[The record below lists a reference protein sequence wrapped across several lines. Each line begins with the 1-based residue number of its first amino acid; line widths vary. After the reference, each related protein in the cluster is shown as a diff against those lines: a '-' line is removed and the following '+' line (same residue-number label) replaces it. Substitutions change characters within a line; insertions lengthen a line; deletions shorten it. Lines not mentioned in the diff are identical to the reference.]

1 MLSIETEAR
10 VVKLFINLFEGE
22 KAVELCRDN
31 LAIQRD
37 FDAYQIF
44 QRIDRERKNYID
56 EYNVVDFLK
65 NNSIYCTNSEARL
78 MLSFYD
84 SNYDGN
90 LNYTEFLNMI
100 LSDSNY
106 SIRRLARDRIGY
118 RSGNILTYDVE
129 YSLTRLFERELEL
142 ARAVEMLVADVRAR
156 YDFNVLDIYTLIQGY
171 GNFISSER
179 YFLSFYNF
187 FKN

>member
-10 VVKLFINLFEGE
+10 VTKLFINLFEGE
-22 KAVELCRDN
+22 RSSEISREN

-56 EYNVVDFLK
+56 EYNLVDFLR
-65 NNSIYCTNSEARL
+65 NNNVYCTAAEVKI

-100 LSDSNY
+100 LSDANY
-106 SIRRLARDRIGY
+106 SLRRLARDRIGY
-118 RSGNILTYDVE
+118 SSSNVLPYDVE
-129 YSLTRLFERELEL
+129 YSLTRLLESELEL
-142 ARAVEMLVADVRAR
+142 ARAVEILTADIKAR
-156 YDFNVLDIYTLIQGY
+156 YDFNVLDIYTLIQSN
-171 GNFISSER
+171 GNFIAAEK
-179 YFLSFYNF
+179 YLIIF
-187 FKN
+187 F

>member
-1 MLSIETEAR
+1 MLSIETESR

-22 KAVELCRDN
+22 KSVEISREN
-31 LAIQRD
+31 LALQRE

-44 QRIDRERKNYID
+44 QRFDRERKNYID

-65 NNSIYCTNSEARL
+65 ENSIYCTNSEARL

-118 RSGNILTYDVE
+118 RLGNILAYDVE
-129 YSLTRLFERELEL
+129 YHLSRLLERELEL
-142 ARAVEMLVADVRAR
+142 ARSVELLVADVRAR
-156 YDFNVLDIYTLIQGY
+156 YDYNVLDIYSLIQGY

-179 YFLSFYNF
+179 
-187 FKN
+187 

>member
-22 KAVELCRDN
+22 RSVESCREN

-44 QRIDRERKNYID
+44 QRVDRERKNYID
-56 EYNVVDFLK
+56 EYNLVDFLK
-65 NNSIYCTNSEARL
+65 NNSIYCTNTEARL

-84 SNYDGN
+84 SNSDGN

-118 RSGNILTYDVE
+118 RSGNVLTYDVE
-129 YSLTRLFERELEL
+129 YALTRLMERELEL
-142 ARAVEMLVADVRAR
+142 ARAVEMLVADARAR
-156 YDFNVLDIYTLIQGY
+156 YDFNCLDLYSLIQGY
-171 GNFISSER
+171 GNYISSER
-179 YFLSFYNF
+179 
-187 FKN
+187 

>member
-10 VVKLFINLFEGE
+10 VIKLFINLFEGE
-22 KAVELCRDN
+22 RTVELTREN

-44 QRIDRERKNYID
+44 QRVDRERKNFVD
-56 EYNVVDFLK
+56 EYNIVDFLK
-65 NNSIYCTNSEARL
+65 SNSIYCTNSEARL
-78 MLSFYD
+78 ILSFYD
-84 SNYDGN
+84 SNSDGN

-118 RSGNILTYDVE
+118 RSGNILSYDVE
-129 YSLTRLFERELEL
+129 YSLTRLLERELEL
-142 ARAVEMLVADVRAR
+142 ARAVEILVGDVRAR

-171 GNFISSER
+171 GNFISSE
-179 YFLSFYNF
+179 
-187 FKN
+187 K

>member
-22 KAVELCRDN
+22 KSVECSREN
-31 LAIQRD
+31 LALQRD

-44 QRIDRERKNYID
+44 QRVDRERKNYID
-56 EYNVVDFLK
+56 EYNIVDFFK

-100 LSDSNY
+100 ISDSNY

-129 YSLTRLFERELEL
+129 YALTKVFERELEL
-142 ARAVEMLVADVRAR
+142 ARAVEILVADIKAR

-179 YFLSFYNF
+179 
-187 FKN
+187 

>member
-22 KAVELCRDN
+22 KSVEMSREN
-31 LAIQRD
+31 LANQRD

-44 QRIDRERKNYID
+44 QRIDRERKNYVD
-56 EYNVVDFLK
+56 EHNIVDFLK
-65 NNSIYCTNSEARL
+65 NNSIYCTEAEARL
-78 MLSFYD
+78 ILSFYD

-118 RSGNILTYDVE
+118 RSGMNLTYDVE

-142 ARAVEMLVADVRAR
+142 ARAIEMLVADVRAR
-156 YDFNVLDIYTLIQGY
+156 YDFNALDIYTLIQEY

-179 YFLSFYNF
+179 
-187 FKN
+187 

>member
-22 KAVELCRDN
+22 KSVELCREN
-31 LAIQRD
+31 LAVQRD

-44 QRIDRERKNYID
+44 QRVDRERKNYVD
-56 EYNVVDFLK
+56 EYNIVDFLK

-84 SNYDGN
+84 SNSDGN

-118 RSGNILTYDVE
+118 RSGYILSYDVE
-129 YSLTRLFERELEL
+129 YALSKLFERELEL
-142 ARAVEMLVADVRAR
+142 ESRW
-156 YDFNVLDIYTLIQGY
+156 NV
-171 GNFISSER
+171 S
-179 YFLSFYNF
+179 
-187 FKN
+187 